1 MKAGIFMHIL
11 KKLAVTLITVAMLF
25 TMVPGAKSD
34 AVEYKNEGVASFVTR
49 LYSVVLGR
57 TPDEV
62 GMNDWY
68 NKLTSHEQTASE
80 VVRGFFFSQ
89 EYLDKEKDNYSY
101 ILDLYRCMLN
111 REGDPAGISYWKVRL
126 DAGVPRINVL
136 KGFVDSKEFNE
147 LCASYGITKG
157 TVDVET
163 SSESYMKVYDFVVRL
178 YEKALGRSPD
188 YADLVDWQHKLI
200 THEYTGTDVA
210 YGFIFSPENLAN
222 TEGDNSKFVT
232 VLYRAIMGREPDDAG
247 LADWVGQ
254 LDNGADKE
262 DIFAG
267 FVNSSEF
274 AALCEEYGIVKG
286 DYRLGRTIDPN
297 KPMIALT
304 FDDGP
309 AVGTTRILDAL
320 EANGQAATFFVVG
333 SNARIYQE
341 TIARADELG
350 CEIGNHTYNHP
361 NLTRCTVSE
370 IQSEINSTNDYI
382 RSATGHNATVMRP
395 PYGANNETVRQ
406 TVGLPLILWSID
418 TRDWETRNTQSTIN
432 NVLNNVRDG
441 DIILMHDIHASTV
454 DAAVYLIPELVSRG
468 YQLVTVSE
476 LAEYRGGLTAGT
488 NYYSIRP

>member
-1 MKAGIFMHIL
+1 MRFL
-11 KKLAVTLITVAMLF
+11 KKFAVVFLTAAILF
-25 TMVPGAKSD
+25 AMVPSGRSD
-34 AVEYKNEGVASFVTR
+34 AFVYKNQGVSDFVDR

-57 TPDEV
+57 TPDET
-62 GMNDWY
+62 GKQDWY
-68 NKLTSHEQTASE
+68 LKLVNREKSASE
-80 VVRGFFFSQ
+80 VVYGFFFSD

-101 ILDLYRCMLN
+101 ILDLYECMLG
-111 REGDPAGISYWKVRL
+111 REGEPDGIAYWKIML
-126 DAGVPRINVL
+126 DAGVPRKNIL
-136 KGFVDSKEFNE
+136 KGFLDSTEFAK
-147 LCASYGITKG
+147 LCSDYGVTKG
-157 TVDVET
+157 TIDVDV
-163 SSESYMKVYDFVVRL
+163 SSDSFMKVHDFVVRL
-178 YEKALGRSPD
+178 YEKALGRTPD
-188 YADLVDWQHKLI
+188 YTGLVDWQTKLI
-200 THEYTGTDVA
+200 NHELTGTEVA

-222 TEGDNSKFVT
+222 TEGDNFKFVT

-247 LADWVGQ
+247 LADWVGK
-254 LDNGADKE
+254 LASGSEKE
-262 DIFAG
+262 EIFAG
-267 FVNSSEF
+267 FVNSPEF
-274 AALCEEYGIVKG
+274 ASLCEEYGITKG
-286 DYRLGRTIDPN
+286 EYRVGRQIDPN

-309 AVGTTRILDAL
+309 AVGTARILDAL

-341 TIARADELG
+341 TLARADELG